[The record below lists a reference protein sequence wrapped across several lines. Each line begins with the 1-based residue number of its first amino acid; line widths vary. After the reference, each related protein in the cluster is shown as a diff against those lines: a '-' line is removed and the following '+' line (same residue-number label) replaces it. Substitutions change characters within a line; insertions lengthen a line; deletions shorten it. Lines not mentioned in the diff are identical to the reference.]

1 MKGKFVAEFRA
12 APIPSDWKKNGPSPY
27 GDLTWEEIRGTYYDS
42 LDSASEPIKQEAKSA
57 YKTCLDYSVKYQY
70 FDEYSR
76 TCEKWLS
83 KNYPAEYHL
92 IDEFRG
98 APSRVGSG
106 LNERPQP
113 LNPDGSPVVDTPPP
127 GADAGKSGG
136 DKPADKP
143 ADKSSDS
150 KPADKPADKPEPKA
164 AAGKKGSKED
174 DALGKAKR
182 K

>member
-27 GDLTWEEIRGTYYDS
+27 GDLMWEEIRGTYYDS
-42 LDSASEPIKQEAKSA
+42 LDGASEPIKQEAKSA

-83 KNYPAEYHL
+83 KSYPAEYHL

-98 APSRVGSG
+98 SPSRVGSG
-106 LNERPQP
+106 LNERSAP
-113 LNPDGSPVVDTPPP
+113 LNPDGSPV
-127 GADAGKSGG
+127 ADALPAAAS
-136 DKPADKP
+136 DAKPGSSAADKP
-143 ADKSSDS
+143 ADKQ
-150 KPADKPADKPEPKA
+150 ADKPADTKA
-164 AAGKKGSKED
+164 ADKPAGKKGNKED